1 MNIEESL
8 AAREIAKAQAQGFQK
23 AAATV
28 AAAKLVQSQGF
39 GKTHAEVVAEKM
51 AALIYGETESEWLA
65 RFQRNSERIKAEAAS
80 RAGVYL

>member
-23 AAATV
+23 VAARV

-39 GKTHAEVVAEKM
+39 GKKHAEAVAEKM
-51 AALIYGETESEWLA
+51 ADLVWM
-65 RFQRNSERIKAEAAS
+65 
-80 RAGVYL
+80 